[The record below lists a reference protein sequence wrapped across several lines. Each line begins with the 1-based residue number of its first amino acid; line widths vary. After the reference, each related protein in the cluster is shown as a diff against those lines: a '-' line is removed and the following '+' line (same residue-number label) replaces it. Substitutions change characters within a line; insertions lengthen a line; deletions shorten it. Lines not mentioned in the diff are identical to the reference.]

1 MIELDDLRKTYH
13 LPGRDVVALGGVD
26 LEVAPGEVYGVV
38 GESGAG
44 KSTLLRCVNLLERP
58 DSGTVTV
65 AGQDLTS
72 LRGEDLRKARQ
83 QIGMIFQHFELL
95 AQRTVAANVA
105 LPLELAG
112 VKRRQRDLRV
122 DELLDLVG
130 LADKASA
137 FPAQLSGGQKQR
149 VGIARALAA
158 GPQVLLCDEA
168 TSALDPD
175 TTRSI
180 LGLLRDVTSRLGVTV
195 LLITHEYEV
204 VKSVCDSVALLKDGK
219 VVEKGPIASLLSTPN
234 SVMAHALLPRLPAVE
249 PATSGGVIADLTF
262 LGDAANRPVITETAR
277 TFDIDI
283 SVVAGALESLA
294 GLRVGRLR
302 VELLG
307 AAEAC
312 EGALQR
318 FGELELAPEVHRV

>member
-13 LPGRDVVALGGVD
+13 LPGRDVVALAGVD

-58 DSGTVTV
+58 DTGTVTV
-65 AGQDLTS
+65 AGQELTA
-72 LRGEDLRKARQ
+72 LRGEELRKARQ

-130 LADKASA
+130 LADKAA
-137 FPAQLSGGQKQR
+137 AYPAQLSGGQKQR

-158 GPQVLLCDEA
+158 GPAVMLCDEA

-180 LGLLRDVTSRLGVTV
+180 LGLLRDITSRLGVTV

-204 VKSVCDSVALLKDGK
+204 VKRICDSVALLKDGK

-234 SVMAHALLPRLPAVE
+234 SVLADALLPRLPAAE
-249 PATSGGVIADLTF
+249 PATNGGVIADLTF
-262 LGDAANRPVITETAR
+262 LGAAANRPVITETAR

-312 EGALQR
+312 EGALKR
-318 FGELELAPEVHRV
+318 FGELELAPEVYRV

>member
-1 MIELDDLRKTYH
+1 M
-13 LPGRDVVALGGVD
+13 VFQ
-26 LEVAPGEVYGVV
+26 AP
-38 GESGAG
+38 
-44 KSTLLRCVNLLERP
+44 TL
-58 DSGTVTV
+58 
-65 AGQDLTS
+65 
-72 LRGEDLRKARQ
+72 
-83 QIGMIFQHFELL
+83 FEW
-95 AQRTVAANVA
+95 RTVRRNVA

-112 VKRRQRDLRV
+112 VKRRKRDLRV

-130 LADKASA
+130 LADKANA
-137 FPAQLSGGQKQR
+137 YPAQLSGGQKQR

-158 GPQVLLCDEA
+158 GPSVLLCDEA

-204 VKSVCDSVALLKDGK
+204 VKSVCDSVALLREGK
-219 VVEKGPIASLLSTPN
+219 VVEKGPIASLLATPK
-234 SVMAHALLPRLPAVE
+234 SVLAHALLPRLPAVD
-249 PATSGGVIADLTF
+249 PSTAGAGGLLADLTF
-262 LGDAANRPVITETAR
+262 LGEAANRPVITETAR
-277 TFDIDI
+277 TFGIDI
-283 SVVAGALESLA
+283 SVVAGALETIA

-312 EGALQR
+312 ESALRR
-318 FGELELAPEVHRV
+318 FGELELAPEVPRG

>member
-13 LPGRDVVALGGVD
+13 LPGRDVVALAGVD
-26 LEVAPGEVYGVV
+26 LEVAQGEVYGVV

-58 DSGTVTV
+58 DSGTVSV
-65 AGQDLTS
+65 DGQNLTS
-72 LRGEDLRKARQ
+72 LRGERLRKARQ

-112 VKRRQRDLRV
+112 VKRRKRDLRV

-130 LADKASA
+130 LADKANA
-137 FPAQLSGGQKQR
+137 YPAQLSGGQKQR

-158 GPQVLLCDEA
+158 GPSVLLCDEA

-204 VKSVCDSVALLKDGK
+204 VKSV
-219 VVEKGPIASLLSTPN
+219 
-234 SVMAHALLPRLPAVE
+234 
-249 PATSGGVIADLTF
+249 
-262 LGDAANRPVITETAR
+262 
-277 TFDIDI
+277 
-283 SVVAGALESLA
+283 
-294 GLRVGRLR
+294 
-302 VELLG
+302 
-307 AAEAC
+307 
-312 EGALQR
+312 
-318 FGELELAPEVHRV
+318 